1 MQTSLPTSG
10 IGRLKVGLGVLVGF
24 IIVAYLI
31 FATSYNGKVLP
42 GVTVNGLKLSGMTRA
57 EAQSALK
64 QQAGEY
70 ANQELQVQYSK
81 TTLRIP
87 IRDLELAYSETALD
101 KALAYGREGDLT
113 GQLNQQLRS
122 MLGRQ
127 TTVTGY
133 TFNEAKLT
141 PYVQDIDREV
151 VSSVSN
157 ASLKFESGEVKIT
170 PSQPGRRLD
179 RGLLVRAVEQQLS
192 TMGDGMIEAPV
203 YLVEATIDED
213 TLSGAK
219 QQAGKLVSSPVT
231 VTAGSVSRTIDQA
244 TILDWV
250 NVIALGHRTDMALG
264 PLGGFYPPLRQESVD
279 LRVDPKRVEVFTA
292 QMASQI
298 SKEPKNAQ
306 LSFSDGKVSVRV
318 PGQDGVTLDVPK
330 SATQIVKALDQSGTD
345 RKVALEAK
353 VVKPA
358 VHEGNLDQLGI
369 KEMISEGVSY
379 FPGSA
384 PERMQNVRT
393 GQARYN
399 GVVLKPGEV
408 FSFGKIL
415 GDVGPQTGYAPSK
428 VILGDRQELQYG
440 GGLCQVSSTAFR
452 AALNAGL
459 PILERV
465 NHSFAVSYYTEP
477 YGVPGVDA
485 TIYYPQVDF
494 KFKNDTPNYIL
505 IQTIMEGTTLKF
517 QFFGTK
523 TKEGKIRGPQ
533 FITGNSNPEIPS
545 RTVFYR
551 DVIVNG
557 QVVKTDTFY
566 TNYKSSKDFPN
577 KPQFN

>member
-1 MQTSLPTSG
+1 MG
-10 IGRLKVGLGVLVGF
+10 FAAVLTLAF
-24 IIVAYLI
+24 VASFLVNNNRI
-31 FATSYNGKVLP
+31 LP
-42 GVTVNGLKLSGMTRA
+42 GVTVNGINVGGLTRA
-57 EAQSALK
+57 AAQHQL
-64 QQAGEY
+64 E
-70 ANQELQVQYSK
+70 QETTQYQGKELLVDYNK

-87 IRDLELAYSETALD
+87 VSGLKVTPAENAVEEAY
-101 KALAYGREGDLT
+101 KYGRT
-113 GQLNQQLRS
+113 GSPIDQLHARLRS
-122 MLGRQ
+122 LTARP
-127 TTVTGY
+127 TRVTGLSY
-133 TFNEAKLT
+133 DHSALT
-141 PYVQDIDREV
+141 PYIQQVDQDVTKPVANATLEFNNDQVV
-151 VSSVSN
+151 VS
-157 ASLKFESGEVKIT
+157 

-179 RGLLVRAVEQQLS
+179 IGRLVLQVEQQLGS
-192 TMGDGMIEAPV
+192 SQNGRIQAPV
-203 YLVEATIDED
+203 YLVKATVDED
-213 TLSGAK
+213 TLAGAR
-219 QQAGKLVSSPVT
+219 QQASTLVSSPLT
-231 VTAGSVSRTIDQA
+231 VTAGSVSQTISQP
-244 TILDWV
+244 TILGWV
-250 NVIALGHRTDMALG
+250 NVTALGHRTDMAIG
-264 PLGGFYPPLRQESVD
+264 PLGGFYAPIIEESVN
-279 LRVDPKRVEVFTA
+279 LSVDPQRVQSFVDKL
-292 QMASQI
+292 SKQI
-298 SKEPKNAQ
+298 SKEPKNAE
-306 LSFSDGKVSVRV
+306 LGFSDGKVVV
-318 PGQDGVTLDVPK
+318 EVAAVDGVTLDVPK
-330 SATQIVKALDQSGTD
+330 ASAQIIEALKQAGTD
-345 RKVALEAK
+345 RKVAVQAA

-369 KEMISEGVSY
+369 KELISEGVSY

-384 PERMQNVRT
+384 PERMQNVRV
-393 GQARYN
+393 GQALYD
-399 GVVLKPGEV
+399 GVLLKPGEV

-505 IQTIMEGTTLKF
+505 IQTIMQGTTLKF
-517 QFFGTK
+517 QFYGTK

-533 FITGNSNPEIPS
+533 FISGDSNPENPS

-551 DVIVNG
+551 DVVVNG